1 MTCLQFVSTAPRW
14 PKTSVIVRL
23 QRGKWKSACCFKN
36 ILKLNL
42 TIRFFCLPPQSVT
55 RAAVAENA
63 GIKYSE
69 VILLGENELLNSNT
83 DKDLTYQ
90 SVCNLQTY
98 SSNRYSPLP
107 VSGAQTPQDTR
118 KSEMKCIKSSNT
130 DLSSFPS
137 IYSNILV
144 SQTLKRL
151 LTPVLYSSCPKST
164 ISENGVKLQ
173 LGGDSEPGVSLEG
186 GSATRSDSPLSQT
199 DGLKTFPHFLRQHQ
213 SSVSFSDFSSISH
226 STTLPS
232 HPTKVTSTQLPSS
245 QSLYYSVP
253 SLQPVTF
260 THRDALSDTFTTSL
274 SPFPNSLVM
283 DFSYCPP

>member
-1 MTCLQFVSTAPRW
+1 MWLQFVSTAPRW
-14 PKTSVIVRL
+14 PKTSVVVCL
-23 QRGKWKSACCFKN
+23 QRGKWKSACKN

-42 TIRFFCLPPQSVT
+42 TIWFFCFPPQSVT
-55 RAAVAENA
+55 RAAVAENT
-63 GIKYSE
+63 GITYSE

-164 ISENGVKLQ
+164 ISENGIKLQ
-173 LGGDSEPGVSLEG
+173 LGGDSGPGVSLEG
-186 GSATRSDSPLSQT
+186 GSATRSDSTLSQT
-199 DGLKTFPHFLRQHQ
+199 DGLKTFPHFLSQHQ

-232 HPTKVTSTQLPSS
+232 HPSHVNPTPFVSKPLLFSPITPAGRFHSPQCPFW
-245 QSLYYSVP
+245 YFYNI
-253 SLQPVTF
+253 TF
-260 THRDALSDTFTTSL
+260 T
-274 SPFPNSLVM
+274 
-283 DFSYCPP
+283 FS